1 MLHFCLFD
9 VLSSDKKQSFLYEK
23 QNFMSPRLLGWKENV
38 YSISLAGFDRDIRA
52 SKQIST
58 KPR

>member
-1 MLHFCLFD
+1 MKNKILW
-9 VLSSDKKQSFLYEK
+9 VLGYWGERK
-23 QNFMSPRLLGWKENV
+23 NV
-38 YSISLAGFDRDIRA
+38 YLISLAGFDRDIRA